1 MKVKELIEKL
11 SELDGDREI
20 YVWDYDYWRLRE
32 INIEADAK
40 VRYRL
45 KWYNE
50 SGNDIMEWDLKDYE
64 NAEDMGYEIISKE
77 DIYIIE

>member
-1 MKVKELIEKL
+1 MKVKELIGKL
-11 SELDGDREI
+11 EELDGEREV
-20 YVWDYDYWRLRE
+20 YMWDYDYWRLRE

-50 SGNDIMEWDLKDYE
+50 VGNDINEWDLSDYE
-64 NAEDMGYEIISKE
+64 HAEELGYEIISKE
-77 DIYIIE
+77 DIYVIE

>member
-11 SELDGDREI
+11 KELDGGREI
-20 YVWDYDYWRLRE
+20 YMWDYDYWKLRE
-32 INIEADAK
+32 INIKADAK

-50 SGNDIMEWDLKDYE
+50 NGNDIMEWDLDDYE
-64 NAEDMGYEIISKE
+64 SAEDMGYEIISKE
-77 DIYIIE
+77 DIYVIE

>member
-11 SELDGDREI
+11 NELDGDKEI
-20 YVWDYDYWRLRE
+20 YMWDYDYWNLRE
-32 INIEADAK
+32 INIKADAE

-50 SGNDIMEWDLKDYE
+50 MGNEIMEWDLDDYE
-64 NAEDMGYEIISKE
+64 TAEDMGYEIISKE
-77 DIYIIE
+77 DIYVIE